1 MVRLSNMLL
10 LAAALFGG
18 ASAAAHAQVYP
29 THGPGAAATAAPDPA
44 LLARAKKVFAQLQ
57 SGKLDP
63 SELATGGPNGNMTE
77 ATIANAQKMV
87 SGLGAPVSFVVQQSS
102 AQGGVNAA
110 IYVLTF
116 KNGKKID
123 FLFAVNSQ
131 GKVEG
136 MSLGT
141 PH

>member
-1 MVRLSNMLL
+1 MLRFSTMLL
-10 LAAALFGG
+10 AGALFGG

-29 THGPGAAATAAPDPA
+29 TYGPRPAATAATPDPA
-44 LLARAKKVFAQLQ
+44 LLARAKKIFAQLQ
-57 SGKLDP
+57 AGKLNP
-63 SELATGGPNGNMTE
+63 SELAMGGPNGNMTE

-87 SGLGAPVSFVVQQSS
+87 GDLGAPVSFVQQQTSS
-102 AQGGVNAA
+102 QGGVSAA

-123 FLFAVNSQ
+123 FLFAVDSQ